1 MTDRH
6 SRYERSHLP
15 QAAGFTLVESM
26 VALLVLSIGLL
37 GIAALYVETLR
48 ANRTALFRTQAVTLA
63 SDLADRIRASGIRS
77 DRIPPLPAPGGYAC
91 GDPCDPTT
99 AAAGTPQADLTQ
111 WTAEVGALLPEGFGA
126 VTYVDD
132 GNAATPNV
140 YTIAVGWTELGQAD
154 PVRYQLRVEI

>member
-1 MTDRH
+1 MTEHRH
-6 SRYERSHLP
+6 RIRTGP
-15 QAAGFTLVESM
+15 RQVAGFTLVEAM

-48 ANRTALFRTQAVTLA
+48 SNRTALFRTQAVTLA

-77 DRIPPLPAPGGYAC
+77 DRIPLLPAPGGYAC
-91 GDPCDPTT
+91 GDPCDPAT
-99 AAAGTPQADLTQ
+99 AAAGVPQADLTQ
-111 WTAEVGALLPEGFGA
+111 WTTEVGALLPEGFGA

-132 GNAATPNV
+132 GVATTPNV
-140 YTIAVGWTELGQAD
+140 YTIVVGWTELGQDD